1 MQQQANPA
9 AALPAPITTPQE
21 AQALVAGLR
30 ATMAEL
36 TGVLNEETALVR
48 SAKVKAAQPL
58 EARKADLSRRYLA
71 DLGRMKLHREV
82 VRTHAARS
90 LAALEADHAV
100 MQDALQV
107 NLAVLATAHA
117 VAEGIIRHVSATVEA
132 KRSPS
137 LYGANG
143 RAAAPPPRAAA
154 PVAIVRSL

>member
-1 MQQQANPA
+1 MQQQPRP
-9 AALPAPITTPQE
+9 AALPAPITTAQE
-21 AQALVAGLR
+21 ALALVTGLR

-36 TGVLNEETALVR
+36 TGVLQEETALVR
-48 SAKVKAAQPL
+48 TAKVKAAQPL
-58 EARKADLSRRYLA
+58 EARKAELSRRYLA

-82 VRTHAARS
+82 VRAHAARG
-90 LAALEADHAV
+90 LAALEADHAA
-100 MQDALQV
+100 MQEALEV

-132 KRSPS
+132 KRSPT

-143 RAAAPPPRAAA
+143 RTAAPPPRAAA